1 MMRMFDIQSTQN
13 HEKFLTNPR
22 TDIKIPQT
30 RFANETDGDVK
41 SKNCS
46 LH

>member
-1 MMRMFDIQSTQN
+1 MMRMFDAYATQD
-13 HEKFLTNPR
+13 HGKLLTNPQR
-22 TDIKIPQT
+22 EIKIPQT
-30 RFANETDGDVK
+30 RFGNETDGDVK